1 MKKTDSPRGLL
12 NQELK
17 AVEWSQRDTLAVLRA
32 ANQGGHRSMKATT
45 KLAVALM
52 LALALMATT
61 ALALVGHGLGW
72 YYDNRFPALKEHE
85 PETYED
91 IMANLQSDVPQWAEE
106 DPEIR
111 IAVAETSWAA
121 AERVLVV
128 SVMAEVADPAVH
140 ELHPM
145 WNLDA
150 DGAYVGE
157 GGAAEPA
164 SDGEDRAVHWLWTK
178 RGFGPVEKL
187 IAPGKALLL
196 VDMQHLYL
204 DDMSV
209 VSSSMDAYVTED
221 GMVHTVLES
230 RLDAAQ
236 AEALLAA
243 DTDGDGSV
251 TLTLPYTVTRYTD
264 DDEQLYCG
272 GRTGEIRFEVK
283 LR

>member
-1 MKKTDSPRGLL
+1 
-12 NQELK
+12 
-17 AVEWSQRDTLAVLRA
+17 
-32 ANQGGHRSMKATT
+32 MKATT

-91 IMANLQSDVPQWAEE
+91 IMANLQSNVPQWAEE

-157 GGAAEPA
+157 GGAVEPA

-204 DDMSV
+204 DDMCV

>member
-1 MKKTDSPRGLL
+1 
-12 NQELK
+12 
-17 AVEWSQRDTLAVLRA
+17 
-32 ANQGGHRSMKATT
+32 MKATT

-128 SVMAEVADPAVH
+128 SVMAEAADPAVH
-140 ELHPM
+140 ELYPM

-157 GGAAEPA
+157 GGAVEPA

-204 DDMSV
+204 DDMCV

-264 DDEQLYCG
+264 DDEQLYLG